1 MKNQYLSS
9 AIVLFVF
16 LFVSCNRESKL
27 PVIDFTFTN
36 YLDGPTYV
44 EFTNNTVLG
53 EEYLWDF
60 GDGNLSREVNP
71 TNFYHLPGDYT
82 VKLKA
87 TNPYGSTIK
96 EDVVT
101 IRGTTFQIKNACS
114 DMVHGVLAEYM
125 VGDTLFT
132 LFFGPLNRGQ
142 YTAFEY
148 VNTNELYLS
157 FQKADGRIFVV
168 TTPFTI
174 YKDKNNTLT
183 IHDYL
188 AGYYEEK
195 GEFQSKLK
203 N

>member
-1 MKNQYLSS
+1 MKIPNVIS
-9 AIVLFVF
+9 AIVLFII
-16 LFVSCNRESKL
+16 LFVSCNRESKF
-27 PVIDFTFTN
+27 PVVDFTFTN
-36 YLDGPTYV
+36 YLEGPAYI
-44 EFTNNTVLG
+44 EFTNNTVMA

-71 TNFYHLPGDYT
+71 KNLYHLPGEYK

-87 TNPYGSTIK
+87 TNAYGSTIK

-101 IRGTTFQIKNACS
+101 IYGTTFQIKNSCT
-114 DMVHGVLAEYM
+114 DMVHGVLAEYSD
-125 VGDTLFT
+125 GGILYSY
-132 LFFGPLNRGQ
+132 FFGPLKRGQ

-148 VNTNELYLS
+148 VNTTELWLS

-174 YKDKNNTLT
+174 IGNKNNTLN

-188 AGYYEEK
+188 PGYYE
-195 GEFQSKLK
+195 
-203 N
+203 